1 MKPGRYRWFVFAVFF
16 VFMLLHQCDQLLIG
30 PLTTP
35 IMESFGIDEA
45 QMGVVFSGALLV
57 GAVLYPLWG
66 YLYDRYARSR
76 LLALAALIWGA
87 TTWLSAVVRTFPGF
101 VITRASTGID
111 NSSYPGLYSVIADY
125 YEPRVRGRVNGL
137 LQISQPLGYLV
148 GMVLALMLGA
158 ALGWRAIFYLTG
170 GLGVILAAIIFFGVR
185 EPRRGASEPE
195 LRGVEPASEYRFNW
209 PAARAL
215 LRNRTVMLLCA
226 NGFFGVFP
234 WQVITFWFFR
244 YLEKERGYSATE
256 VLITMV
262 AAVLVLAAGYPL
274 GGLIGDQ
281 LFRRFPRGRLW
292 VAGTGV
298 ICGAVLLTITFR
310 IPATAQ
316 LPFGLM
322 MCLTALF
329 MPLASANVISS
340 VYDVTVPEVR
350 STANALLNLIEQI
363 GSASA
368 PALAG
373 MIAVRHSLGA
383 AILSISIGAWAVCAV
398 FLFVAARFTP
408 TDQMA
413 LRKEMLARAEME
425 RARAKHAAA

>member
-1 MKPGRYRWFVFAVFF
+1 MKSGRYRWFVFAVFF

-45 QMGVVFSGALLV
+45 RMGVVFSGALLV

-87 TTWLSAVVRTFPGF
+87 TTWLSAVVRTFPAF
-101 VITRASTGID
+101 VVTRASTGID

-125 YEPRVRGRVNGL
+125 YEPHVRGRVNGL
-137 LQISQPLGYLV
+137 LQVTQPLGYLV
-148 GMVLALMLGA
+148 GMVLALVLGGI
-158 ALGWRAIFYLTG
+158 LGWRTIFYLTG
-170 GLGVILAAIIFFGVR
+170 GLGVVLAVVIFLGVR
-185 EPRRGASEPE
+185 EPKRGAAEPE
-195 LRGVEPASEYRFNW
+195 LRGVETSTEYRFNW

-215 LRNRTVMLLCA
+215 LRNRTVMLLST
-226 NGFFGVFP
+226 NGFFGVIP

-244 YLEKERGYSATE
+244 YLEKERGYSSTE

-274 GGLIGDQ
+274 GGLIGDR

-292 VAGTGV
+292 VAGAGV
-298 ICGAVLLTITFR
+298 ICGAVLLTITLS

-316 LPFGLM
+316 VAFGLM
-322 MCLTALF
+322 MCLTAVF
-329 MPLASANVISS
+329 MPLASANVISAI
-340 VYDVTVPEVR
+340 YDVTVPEVR
-350 STANALLNLIEQI
+350 STANALMSLIEQI
-363 GSASA
+363 GSACA

-373 MIAVRHSLGA
+373 MIAVRYSLGA
-383 AILSISIGAWAVCAV
+383 AILYMSVGAWAVCAV
-398 FLFVAARFTP
+398 FVFLAAHFTP
-408 TDQMA
+408 DDQAA
-413 LRKEMLARAEME
+413 LHKEMQARAVLE
-425 RARAKHAAA
+425 RARA